1 MRKVSVLLLVLV
13 VLVLTACQ
21 DQSTSER
28 VRESSSTRATN
39 NETEQIA
46 SENESSSEVVVEP
59 VVEEPVYL
67 DETNYSGDEL
77 EIIQLI
83 NARIRY
89 LWEEDEQQYL
99 QLFQENSSISSMP
112 SYKIKTAKLS
122 GDLTI
127 REQRT
132 LYEGVIF
139 LEEVRDDTR
148 ESRSMYVFTKI
159 KDEGDS
165 ARWKFADID

>member
-21 DQSTSER
+21 VQSTSER
-28 VRESSSTRATN
+28 VRESSSTPTTN
-39 NETEQIA
+39 NETEQIT

-59 VVEEPVYL
+59 VIEEPVYL
-67 DETNYSGDEL
+67 DEANYSGDEL

-99 QLFQENSSISSMP
+99 QLFQEQSGVSSMP
-112 SYKIKTAKLS
+112 SYKIEAVTFTS
-122 GDLTI
+122 DLTI
-127 REQRT
+127 KEQRT
-132 LYEGVIF
+132 LYEGLVF
-139 LEEVRDDTR
+139 LEEIRFGGKK
-148 ESRSMYVFTKI
+148 SPSMYVFTKI
-159 KDEGDS
+159 KGEGDS
-165 ARWKFADID
+165 ARWQFAGID

>member
-21 DQSTSER
+21 NQSSER

-67 DETNYSGDEL
+67 DEANYSGDEL

-89 LWEEDEQQYL
+89 LEEEDEQQYL
-99 QLFQENSSISSMP
+99 QLFQEQSGVSSMP
-112 SYKIKTAKLS
+112 SYKIESVTFTS
-122 GDLTI
+122 DLTI
-127 REQRT
+127 KEQRT
-132 LYEGVIF
+132 LYEGLVF
-139 LEEVRDDTR
+139 LEETR
-148 ESRSMYVFTKI
+148 FGGKKSPSMYVFTKL

-165 ARWKFADID
+165 ARWKFAGID

>member
-13 VLVLTACQ
+13 VLVITACQ

-28 VRESSSTRATN
+28 VRESSSKRATN
-39 NETEQIA
+39 NETEQITT
-46 SENESSSEVVVEP
+46 ENESSSEVVVAP
-59 VVEEPVYL
+59 VEEEPVYL

-99 QLFQENSSISSMP
+99 QLFQEQSGVSSIP
-112 SYKIKTAKLS
+112 SYKIKNVMFTS
-122 GDLTI
+122 DLTI
-127 REQRT
+127 KEQRT
-132 LYEGVIF
+132 LYEGLVF
-139 LEEVRDDTR
+139 LEEVRDDGR
-148 ESRSMYVFTKI
+148 ESLSMYVFTKI

-165 ARWKFADID
+165 ARWKFAGID